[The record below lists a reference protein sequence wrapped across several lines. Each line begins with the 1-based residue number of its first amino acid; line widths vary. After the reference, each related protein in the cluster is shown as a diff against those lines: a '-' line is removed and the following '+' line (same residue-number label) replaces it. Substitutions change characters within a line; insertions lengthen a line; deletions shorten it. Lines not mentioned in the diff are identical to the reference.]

1 MNDNKGKSRV
11 INAKICFENLNCK
24 DYKPG
29 YLIVESNLKQEKEGS
44 SIRELASFANIII
57 DSVDLNESAGTS
69 SVYASVIVNK
79 KSNMQKLYE
88 WIKKY
93 AGKDKVDTIAPGLLE
108 TLEEGKDSKEALE
121 ENSVASRFAKYRKL
135 YEDEDAAL
143 EDEVLTEKD
152 DKEETSTDTEPSEK
166 TEEKE
171 KDNADEKDDKEK
183 EDDKE
188 DDEEVELTAVVL
200 EVKKGDEDKLKDEL
214 VEAGVDEDDIEI
226 LTEEE
231 TDEEGDKD
239 ENNDEETSDKSQN
252 EDEEETEDD
261 TDDKDDK
268 GEDTVKV
275 KVAVD
280 SFDALKEYLEGKG
293 FDLEE
298 ILGGEIVSKDS
309 EDEEGDDDKEGDDE
323 KDDSAE
329 LDSEFDGFDD
339 LFK

>member
-29 YLIVESNLKQEKEGS
+29 YLIVESNLRQEKEGS

-93 AGKDKVDTIAPGLLE
+93 AGKDKVNTIAPGLLE
-108 TLEEGKDSKEALE
+108 ALEEDKDSKEALE

-152 DKEETSTDTEPSEK
+152 DKEETSTDAEPSEEP
-166 TEEKE
+166 EENE
-171 KDNADEKDDKEK
+171 KDNTDEKDEKDGKE
-183 EDDKE
+183 E
-188 DDEEVELTAVVL
+188 DEEVELTAVVL

-214 VEAGVDEDDIEI
+214 IEAGVDEDDIEI

-231 TDEEGDKD
+231 TDDEGDEDKEGDD
-239 ENNDEETSDKSQN
+239 ETPDESQN
-252 EDEEETEDD
+252 ENEEETEDNTD
-261 TDDKDDK
+261 DKDDKDDK

-280 SFDALKEYLEGKG
+280 SFDALKEYLDGKG

-298 ILGGEIVSKDS
+298 LLGGEIVSKDS
-309 EDEEGDDDKEGDDE
+309 EDEEDDKEGDDE